1 MLRWYF
7 VRVERIPL
15 QVLVLMGTNLSTVE
29 VAIHNLKQVGNAI
42 DGPIDGPIEGSAR
55 EVGWCSGICS
65 ASGSAT

>member
-15 QVLVLMGTNLSTVE
+15 QVFVLTGTNLSTVE
-29 VAIHNLKQVGNAI
+29 VAIHNLKRVGNAI
-42 DGPIDGPIEGSAR
+42 DGPIEGSPR

-65 ASGSAT
+65 ALGSAT